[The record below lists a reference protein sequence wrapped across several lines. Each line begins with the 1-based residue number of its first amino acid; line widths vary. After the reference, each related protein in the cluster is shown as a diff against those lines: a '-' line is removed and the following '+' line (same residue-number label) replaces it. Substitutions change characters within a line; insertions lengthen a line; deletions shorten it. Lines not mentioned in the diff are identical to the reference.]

1 MLFAVPRHC
10 VRELEIRVVE
20 HGIDVVRAGRHF
32 ACGGENGLLF
42 IREHMLAAAAHAVDA
57 QTVVLQLGRLGVQ
70 AVQRLVVDGEQL
82 RGLESG
88 GGLKLDRKACHLRD
102 HFLIRRHASILI
114 AAALCI
120 VHDRV
125 ERKTDLV
132 VQTEKAQQGLAAL
145 RQMAAEGGNARNE
158 LLRCGKRF
166 APCVVGREQVLDRPF
181 ILRCDVLACRDLSGF
196 HIDLPFRDG

>member
-1 MLFAVPRHC
+1 
-10 VRELEIRVVE
+10 
-20 HGIDVVRAGRHF
+20 
-32 ACGGENGLLF
+32 
-42 IREHMLAAAAHAVDA
+42 MLAAAAHAVDA
-57 QTVVLQLGRLGVQ
+57 QTVVLQFGRLGVQ
-70 AVQRLVVDGEQL
+70 TVQRLVVDGEQF
-82 RGLESG
+82 RGLERG
-88 GGLKLDRKACHLRD
+88 GRLKLDRKARHLRD
-102 HFLIRRHASILI
+102 HFLIRRHAGILI

-158 LLRCGKRF
+158 LLCCGKRF